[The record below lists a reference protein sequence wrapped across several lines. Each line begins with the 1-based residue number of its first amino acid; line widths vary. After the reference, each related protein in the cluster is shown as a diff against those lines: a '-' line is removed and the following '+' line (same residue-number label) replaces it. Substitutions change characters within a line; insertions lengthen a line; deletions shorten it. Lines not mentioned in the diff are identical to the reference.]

1 MKNKKIYGKEIE
13 ETKEILKMMED
24 VFGHRVTSYSPKDTS
39 KLKHK
44 LSQPTNDKEKE
55 DYVDTVEPLMLKK
68 SIIPKNKDKFLDS
81 FLDIDTRVKSS
92 DFDSTVDLDDYKK
105 KTEPVVFKKKD
116 SSEKEE
122 EKK

>member
-44 LSQPTNDKEKE
+44 LSQPISDTEKQE
-55 DYVDTVEPLMLKK
+55 YVDTVEPLMLKK
-68 SIIPKNKDKFLDS
+68 SMIPKDKDKFLDS
-81 FLDIDTRVKSS
+81 FLDINTRVKDS
-92 DFDSTVDLDDYKK
+92 DFDSTIDLDDYKK
-105 KTEPVVFKKKD
+105 KTEPVVFKKKE
-116 SSEKEE
+116 SSDKEE

>member
-44 LSQPTNDKEKE
+44 LSQPTTDREKE

-81 FLDIDTRVKSS
+81 FLDIDTRVKDI
-92 DFDSTVDLDDYKK
+92 DFDQTVDLDDYKK
-105 KTEPVVFKKKD
+105 KTQPVVFKKKE
-116 SSEKEE
+116 SSDKEE